1 MSKEVTIFLVYSEAF
16 IRDAFKTTLQSR
28 SGFRVIGEAN
38 NGEQALRAIRV
49 LRPKIVLCDS
59 HFEGFSGIELASRI
73 SRGQPETRILVFS
86 RTEEG
91 VIPGRVMEAGASGY
105 LSAEC
110 STDEIA
116 LAIEKVAGGEVYL
129 SRSIAQRMAL
139 HKPHEGSLVSRLS
152 PRELEVG
159 MMLVQGYRCQ
169 EIANLLSVSVKT
181 ISTHKSRLFAKL
193 NVTNVPK
200 LVAVFRAEGLDATP
214 LD

>member
-1 MSKEVTIFLVYSEAF
+1 MSKEVSIFLVYSEAF

-28 SGFRVIGEAN
+28 ERLRVVGEASC
-38 NGEQALRAIRV
+38 GEQALRAIRM
-49 LRPKIVLCDS
+49 LRPKVVLCDS

-73 SRGQPETRILVFS
+73 SKGQPETRILVFS
-86 RTEEG
+86 HTQQG
-91 VIPGRVMEAGASGY
+91 VIPARVMEAGASGY

-116 LAIEKVAGGEVYL
+116 LAIERVAAGEIYL

-139 HKPHEGSLVSRLS
+139 HRPNEGSLISRLS

-159 MMLVQGYRCQ
+159 LMLVQGYRCQ
-169 EIANLLSVSVKT
+169 EIAKLLSVSVKT
-181 ISTHKSRLFAKL
+181 VSTHKARLFAKL

-200 LVAVFRAEGLDATP
+200 LVAIFRAEGLDATP